1 MNYLLDTNVIS
12 ELAAVKPNPKVI
24 EWIERVDA
32 ERVFL
37 SVITIGELKKG
48 IEKLSKSKR
57 KESLNRWLAE
67 DLLVRFEDHLLA
79 IDTETMLVW
88 GAMNARLE
96 AAGRPI
102 SAIDGL
108 LAASAMQ
115 HGCTLVTRNAGHFE
129 YTDTALFNPWE
140 E

>member
-12 ELAAVKPNPKVI
+12 ELAAAKPNPKVI

-48 IEKLSKSKR
+48 IEKLSRSKR
-57 KESLNRWLAE
+57 KESLNQWLE
-67 DLLVRFEDHLLA
+67 ENLLVRFEDHLLA

-96 AAGRPI
+96 TAGRPI
-102 SAIDGL
+102 AAIDGL
-108 LAASAMQ
+108 LAAIALQ

-129 YTDTALFNPWE
+129 HTGTALFNPWE
-140 E
+140 D